1 MAGED
6 EFPDERTAVD
16 PVVELA
22 KDSPTR
28 QRFTLACQFCGNEH
42 IPGRDPRGPCE
53 HCGCVPAAAKH
64 ACLGCEGPVLWLPA
78 LAQFPR
84 PKTFAEAIKIAQG
97 RCVACPTYW
106 ACPVAPGSW
115 SR

>member
-1 MAGED
+1 MADED
-6 EFPDERTAVD
+6 EFPDETTAVD

-22 KDSPTR
+22 KESPTR
-28 QRFTLACQFCGNEH
+28 PTSPLVCHHCGLEP
-42 IPGRDPRGPCE
+42 IPGRDPRWPCE
-53 HCGCVPAAAKH
+53 HCGRVPAAAKQ

-78 LAQFPR
+78 MAQYPR
-84 PKTFAEAIKIAQG
+84 PKTLAQALQTAQG
-97 RCVACPTYW
+97 RCVACPTWW